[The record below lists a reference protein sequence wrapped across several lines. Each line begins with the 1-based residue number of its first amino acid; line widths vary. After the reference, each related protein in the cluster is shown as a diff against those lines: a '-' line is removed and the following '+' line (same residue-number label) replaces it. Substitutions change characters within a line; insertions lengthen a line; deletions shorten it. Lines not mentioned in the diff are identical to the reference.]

1 MADEFNETPWTERQ
15 WEAFLRE
22 SELRA
27 ARFGDLFE
35 TLLDHPDRDELV
47 AREMGWKGD
56 REAPNFELPEAEE
69 DEPDEDGPD
78 KNGPD
83 EDVLDERQAKTS
95 RLRALPAYSAGRQ
108 WGLRVCKVLENVG
121 ELEGELD
128 EIASRAI
135 EGCLSV
141 AAKLAAGHA
150 LGDDDQALCGNI
162 VCCKRA
168 AAFAQQGVEAL
179 EELAQRGCVG
189 AEAIQPLV
197 EEGHR
202 IRLLVEQRIG
212 ELRSRVWWE

>member
-1 MADEFNETPWTERQ
+1 MADEFDETPWTERQ

-35 TLLDHPDRDELV
+35 TLLDHPDRDELI

-56 REAPNFELPEAEE
+56 REAPEFELPEEEETEE
-69 DEPDEDGPD
+69 DEPDEDVLEEEVL
-78 KNGPD
+78 
-83 EDVLDERQAKTS
+83 EDIAQKKS

-108 WGLRVCKVLENVG
+108 WGLRVCKALENVG
-121 ELEGELD
+121 ELDAEPD
-128 EIASRAI
+128 EIMSRAI
-135 EGCLSV
+135 EGGLSV
-141 AAKLAAGHA
+141 AAKIAAGHA

-162 VCCKRA
+162 VCCRRA
-168 AAFAQQGVEAL
+168 AAFAQQGIDAL
-179 EELAQRGCVG
+179 AELAQRGCVG

-202 IRLLVEQRIG
+202 VRLLVEQQIG